1 MKRTMQRWLFMLG
14 CLTAPLLVGCG
25 LDDGGTEGEAEAEAE
40 AEAEGECQ
48 EFSDFVID
56 LIENETADDTEPVEV
71 AGLCFTDAEDPAAF
85 DSLFE

>member
-14 CLTAPLLVGCG
+14 CLTSPLLVGCG
-25 LDDGGTEGEAEAEAE
+25 LFDDDSNEGEAEAE

-71 AGLCFTDAEDPAAF
+71 AGLCFTDAEDPTAF
-85 DSLFE
+85 DGLFD